1 MRLNHTDLTIVTQ
14 VTFLLEKEY
23 NQYHTHSSLA
33 IDYYI
38 NERKL
43 RTIFKIVTGKT
54 INDFLT
60 GVRIRKAKE
69 YLSSTDAPVKR
80 IAYNVGLDI
89 RTLEKHFKKCTGM
102 TPLEWR
108 HQETDLPVFDR
119 TISAVKE
126 NRPDLTHFYPDLTNH
141 LQ

>member
-1 MRLNHTDLTIVTQ
+1 MRLQHTDLKIVMQ
-14 VTFLLEKEY
+14 VTCLLEKEY
-23 NQYHTHSSLA
+23 KQYHTHSSLA
-33 IDYYI
+33 NDFYI

-60 GVRIRKAKE
+60 GVRIDKARQ
-69 YLSSTDAPVKR
+69 YLSSTDDPVKR

-119 TISAVKE
+119 TMSTIKE
-126 NRPDLTHFYPDLTNH
+126 NRPDLTHL
-141 LQ
+141 

>member
-1 MRLNHTDLTIVTQ
+1 MRLHHTDLSIVMQ
-14 VTFLLEKEY
+14 VTSLLQKEY
-23 NQYHTHSSLA
+23 QQTHTHSSLA
-33 IDYYI
+33 NDFYI

-60 GVRIRKAKE
+60 GVRIDKARH
-69 YLSSTDAPVKR
+69 YLIHTDDPVKR

-108 HQETDLPVFDR
+108 YQETTLQ
-119 TISAVKE
+119 IS
-126 NRPDLTHFYPDLTNH
+126 PDLTHLAPDLTNE
-141 LQ
+141 LR